1 MSDNSNDKKNRT
13 QYYRDYAEKNK
24 DKLRE
29 QHICE
34 LCGGKYNTANKAN
47 HLKTKKH
54 QNQILIEN
62 LKNDNERMKNIFG
75 DINKKIE
82 NI

>member
-1 MSDNSNDKKNRT
+1 MADKVDNKKNRT
-13 QYYRDYAEKNK
+13 QYYREYAEKNK

-29 QHICE
+29 QYICE

-47 HLKTKKH
+47 HIKTKKH
-54 QNQILIEN
+54 QNIIFIQN
-62 LKNDNERMKNIFG
+62 LKKENERMKNIFG